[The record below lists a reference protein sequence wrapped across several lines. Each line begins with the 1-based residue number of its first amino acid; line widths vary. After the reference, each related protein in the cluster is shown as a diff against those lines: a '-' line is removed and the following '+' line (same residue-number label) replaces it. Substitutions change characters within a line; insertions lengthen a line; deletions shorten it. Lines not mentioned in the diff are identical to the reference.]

1 MSPVMTDISTVI
13 IPARPISQWPVGA
26 RLRFLPEAQLNP
38 RHEQLRGKAVLVLT
52 EMQLIGPSEGR
63 YSWRQQILSLS
74 TCRVG
79 WARPDQLGLPLD
91 GEDEETW

>member
-1 MSPVMTDISTVI
+1 MSDTTFPL
-13 IPARPISQWPVGA
+13 IPARPVSQWPVGA
-26 RLRFLPEAQLNP
+26 RLRFLPDAELNP
-38 RHEQLRGKAVLVLT
+38 RHEQLRNTMALVLG
-52 EMQLIGPSEGR
+52 EMQLIGPSNGR

-91 GEDEETW
+91 GDDAED

>member
-1 MSPVMTDISTVI
+1 MSDLSPVL
-13 IPARPISQWPVGA
+13 IPTRPSSQWPVGA
-26 RLRFLPEAQLNP
+26 RLRFLPDAELNP
-38 RHEQLRGKAVLVLT
+38 RHDQLRGKPVLVLG

-91 GEDEETW
+91 GEDAETY

>member
-1 MSPVMTDISTVI
+1 MSDITAVVV
-13 IPARPISQWPVGA
+13 PARPASQWPVGA
-26 RLRFLPEAQLNP
+26 RLRFLPEAELNP
-38 RHEQLRGKAVLVLT
+38 SHERLRGTMALVLG
-52 EMQLIGPSEGR
+52 EMQLIGPSNGR

-91 GEDEETW
+91 GEDAEAG